1 MFYYILNRMS
11 ERIDPNKLIESLEL
25 KIKLLEESI
34 LTLKIQYEEN
44 AKLIS
49 EFVPKVGKKRQRW
62 QVI

>member
-1 MFYYILNRMS
+1 MP
-11 ERIDPNKLIESLEL
+11 ERIDPNKIIESLEL

-34 LTLKIQYEEN
+34 LALKIQYEEN

>member
-1 MFYYILNRMS
+1 MS
-11 ERIDPNKLIESLEL
+11 ERIVPNKLIESLEL

-34 LTLKIQYEEN
+34 LALKIQYEEN

>member
-1 MFYYILNRMS
+1 MP
-11 ERIDPNKLIESLEL
+11 ERIDPNKHIASLEL

-34 LTLKIQYEEN
+34 LILKKQYEEN

-49 EFVPKVGKKRQRW
+49 EFVPKVGKKRQRS

>member
-1 MFYYILNRMS
+1 MS

-34 LTLKIQYEEN
+34 LTLKIKYEEN
-44 AKLIS
+44 AKLIN
-49 EFVPKVGKKRQRW
+49 EFAPKVGKKRQRW

>member
-1 MFYYILNRMS
+1 MS
-11 ERIDPNKLIESLEL
+11 ERIDPNKLIELLEL

-44 AKLIS
+44 AKLIN
-49 EFVPKVGKKRQRW
+49 EFAPKVGKKRQGW